1 MAFLNGVCF
10 YKLSPPAALL
20 YRTPTSM
27 YQLPFFFV
35 SFLLVCVLLCVCIVR
50 VCVCCVHVCGVCTC
64 MCMCVYVCTRS
75 VSVCIHICVW
85 CLCSETGYHCM
96 AQGDLELTITLLNVL
111 TVEMIG
117 FYHHGQ
123 LHFILTVVGL

>member
-50 VCVCCVHVCGVCTC
+50 VCVCAVCMYVVYALVCVCVCMCVHVVYLCAYIYVCGVYALRQDIT
-64 MCMCVYVCTRS
+64 
-75 VSVCIHICVW
+75 VW
-85 CLCSETGYHCM
+85 PRVTWNLQSLYSM
-96 AQGDLELTITLLNVL
+96 S
-111 TVEMIG
+111 
-117 FYHHGQ
+117 
-123 LHFILTVVGL
+123 